1 MERGTEN
8 VSCPSYSYDIYSCT
22 ERDTDKSCSL
32 CSVIMIKLT
41 FPSNN
46 HVTSGGGSPVM
57 LTSSVSVRPTFTT
70 RFCKLVRSIFG
81 FTERKIGHTYFIPK

>member
-1 MERGTEN
+1 MFHALAALI
-8 VSCPSYSYDIYSCT
+8 IYILVLKET
-22 ERDTDKSCSL
+22 QIKVFL
-32 CSVIMIKLT
+32 IMIKLT

-70 RFCKLVRSIFG
+70 RFCKLVRSIVG
-81 FTERKIGHTYFIPK
+81 FTERKFGHYLFYSKVKNNVQ